1 MALAYYY
8 YISAEKKIYILYGSQ
23 TGNSEYIAREL
34 HDKLVSENLESV
46 CMAMNFAKKTAP
58 ILKTVANF
66 LIIICATTGNG
77 DAPENAD
84 AWWRSTKLRSA
95 VSVHFLS
102 FINCINC

>member
-1 MALAYYY
+1 MINLTVRNYCRKVYV
-8 YISAEKKIYILYGSQ
+8 LYGSQ
-23 TGNSEYIAREL
+23 TGNSETIGKDLA
-34 HDKLVSENLESV
+34 DKLQEDNIETECLPLNS
-46 CMAMNFAKKTAP
+46 AKKLV
-58 ILKTVANF
+58 LKDLAKI

-102 FINCINC
+102 FINCINY